1 MVEIYHL
8 TETKQ
13 MKDMTS
19 LGRVGETYLRQLGRT
34 RSSVRMGSGM
44 KMGASQGRDG
54 RQRRS
59 IGLWEKNG
67 VMGYELKGIGQVI
80 GHVDS
85 NSKVQQTMTEKC

>member
-1 MVEIYHL
+1 
-8 TETKQ
+8 
-13 MKDMTS
+13 MKGMMS
-19 LGRVGETYLRQLGRT
+19 LGRVRETYLRQLGRT

-80 GHVDS
+80 GPVDS
-85 NSKVQQTMTEKC
+85 SKIQQTTTKK